1 MANTYFQFKQF
12 KINQEGSAMKVGT
25 DGVLLGAWADVNGAK
40 SFLDIGT
47 GTGLIALMLA
57 QRTTSDANIE
67 AVEIDSLSYQQ
78 AVNNIQDCPWSDR
91 IEAHHASFQDF
102 ASKSTTKYDVIVSNP
117 PYFINSLKASSEAR
131 SAARHTDGLPFEN
144 LIEGAKTLLN
154 PHGRFSVIL
163 PVAEGDYFI
172 RLARITGFSLSKRIE
187 VLPNPGKP
195 AKRLL
200 IEFLLNTIKTIEGQV
215 CVENGERHVYS
226 PEYIELCKDFY
237 LKM

>member
-25 DGVLLGAWADVNGAK
+25 DGVLLGAWADANGAK

-47 GTGLIALMLA
+47 GTGLIAIMLA
-57 QRTTSDANIE
+57 QRTGDLSKID
-67 AVEIDSLSYQQ
+67 AVEIDASSYQQ
-78 AVNNIQDCPWSDR
+78 AVDNIKNCPWSNR
-91 IEAHHASFQDF
+91 IEAYHASFQDF
-102 ASKSTTKYDVIVSNP
+102 VANTNTKYDCLVSNP
-117 PYFINSLKASSEAR
+117 PYFINSLKAKDESR
-131 SAARHTDGLPFEN
+131 TQARHADGLPFED
-144 LIEGAKTLLN
+144 LIEGAKNLLN
-154 PHGRFSVIL
+154 PKGKFSVIL

-172 RLARITGFSLSKRIE
+172 RLARIAGFSLSKRIE

-200 IEFLLNTIKTIEGQV
+200 LELSLNTTKTIESHL
-215 CVENGERHVYS
+215 CVENGQRHVYS

>member
-25 DGVLLGAWADVNGAK
+25 DGVLLGAWADINGAN

-47 GTGLIALMLA
+47 GTGLIAIMLA
-57 QRTTSDANIE
+57 QRTTDLSNID
-67 AVEIDSLSYQQ
+67 AVEIDNSSYQQ
-78 AVNNIQDCPWSDR
+78 AVNNFEDCPWSDR

-102 ASKSTTKYDVIVSNP
+102 ASQKTKKYDLIVSNP
-117 PYFINSLKASSEAR
+117 PYFINSLKAKDESR
-131 SAARHTDGLPFEN
+131 TQARHTDGLPFED
-144 LIEGAKTLLN
+144 LIEGTKNLLN
-154 PHGRFSVIL
+154 PDGKFSVIL

-172 RLARITGFSLSKRIE
+172 RLARIAGFSLSKRVE

-200 IEFLLNTIKTIEGQV
+200 IELTLANSDTLEIQL
-215 CVENGERHVYS
+215 CVENGQRHVYS
-226 PEYIELCKDFY
+226 PEYIELCKDYY

>member
-25 DGVLLGAWADVNGAK
+25 DGVLLGAWADITGAN

-47 GTGLIALMLA
+47 GTGLIAIMLA
-57 QRTTSDANIE
+57 QRTSNDSKIT
-67 AVEIDSLSYQQ
+67 AVEIEASSYQQ
-78 AVNNIQDCPWSDR
+78 AVNNFEDSPWSDR

-102 ASKSTTKYDVIVSNP
+102 ASKSNMKYDVIVSNP
-117 PYFINSLKASSEAR
+117 PYFINSLKAKNESR
-131 SAARHTDGLPFEN
+131 TQARHADGLPFEN
-144 LIEGAKTLLN
+144 LIEGAKNLMN
-154 PHGRFSVIL
+154 PEGKFAVVL

-172 RLARITGFSLSKRIE
+172 RLARIAGFSLSKRVEI
-187 VLPNPGKP
+187 LPNPSKP

-200 IEFLLNTIKTIEGQV
+200 IELTLTNSETIETQL
-215 CVENGERHVYS
+215 CVENGQRHVYS
-226 PEYIELCKDFY
+226 PEYIKLCKDFY

>member
-25 DGVLLGAWADVNGAK
+25 DGVLLGSWANIDGAN

-47 GTGLIALMLA
+47 GTGLIAIMLA
-57 QRTTSDANIE
+57 QRTGALSDID
-67 AVEIDSLSYQQ
+67 AVEIDNSSYQQ
-78 AVNNIQDCPWSDR
+78 AVNNFRDCPWSDR
-91 IEAHHASFQDF
+91 MKAFHTSFQGF
-102 ASKSTTKYDVIVSNP
+102 ASQETKKYDLIVSNP
-117 PYFINSLKASSEAR
+117 PYFSNSLKAKDESR
-131 SAARHTDGLPFEN
+131 TQARHTDGLPFED
-144 LIEGAKTLLN
+144 LIEGAKNLLN
-154 PHGRFSVIL
+154 PEGKFSVIL
-163 PVAEGDYFI
+163 PVTEGDYFI
-172 RLARITGFSLSKRIE
+172 RMARIAGFSLSKRVE

-200 IEFLLNTIKTIEGQV
+200 IELTLTNSDTFETQL
-215 CVENGERHVYS
+215 CVENGQRHIYS

>member
-25 DGVLLGAWADVNGAK
+25 DGVLLGAWANIDSAN

-47 GTGLIALMLA
+47 GTGLIAIMLA
-57 QRTTSDANIE
+57 QRTGNRSNID
-67 AVEIDSLSYQQ
+67 AVEIDSSSYQQ
-78 AVNNIQDCPWSDR
+78 AVNNFSDCPWSDR
-91 IEAHHASFQDF
+91 MKAFHDSFQDF
-102 ASKSTTKYDVIVSNP
+102 VAKSNEKYDCIVSNP
-117 PYFINSLKASSEAR
+117 PYFINSLKAKDESR
-131 SAARHTDGLPFEN
+131 TQARHADGLPFED
-144 LIEGAKTLLN
+144 LIEGAKNLLN
-154 PHGRFSVIL
+154 PDGKFSVIL
-163 PVAEGDYFI
+163 PVHEGDYFI
-172 RLARITGFSLSKRIE
+172 RLARIAGFSLSKRVE

-200 IEFLLNTIKTIEGQV
+200 IELTLANSDTVETQV
-215 CVENGERHVYS
+215 CVENGQRHVYS